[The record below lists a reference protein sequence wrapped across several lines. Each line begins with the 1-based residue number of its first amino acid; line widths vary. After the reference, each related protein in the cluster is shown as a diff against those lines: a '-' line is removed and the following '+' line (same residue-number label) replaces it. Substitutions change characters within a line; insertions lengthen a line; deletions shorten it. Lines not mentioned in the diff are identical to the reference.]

1 MTREEVLQ
9 VLKDHEAELKQRG
22 VAHAALFGSLAR
34 GEAGPKSDIDI
45 MIDFDPEAP
54 ITMWDYVAVIRY
66 VKGLFRRRKADVVN
80 HGGMNKY
87 ILPTAER
94 DAIYAF

>member
-9 VLKDHEAELKQRG
+9 VLKDHETELREQG
-22 VAHAALFGSLAR
+22 VAHVALFGSLAR

-45 MIDFDPEAP
+45 MVAFDPDALV
-54 ITMWDYVAVIRY
+54 TMWDYAGVIGY
-66 VKGLFRRRKADVVN
+66 VKALFRRQKTDVVSRD
-80 HGGMNKY
+80 GMSKY
-87 ILPTAER
+87 VRPHAER